1 MGAYQGLGRLAAI
14 VFGSLVLIGDVMFLI
29 GMSKDVFG

>member
-14 VFGSLVLIGDVMFLI
+14 VFCSLVLIGDVMFLI

>member
-1 MGAYQGLGRLAAI
+1 MGAYQGLGRLAVI
-14 VFGSLVLIGDVMFLI
+14 VFGGLVLIGDVMFLI

>member
-1 MGAYQGLGRLAAI
+1 MGAYQGFGRLAAI
-14 VFGSLVLIGDVMFLI
+14 VLTGAVLIGDIMFLI

>member
-14 VFGSLVLIGDVMFLI
+14 VLVGLVLVGDLIFLI

>member
-1 MGAYQGLGRLAAI
+1 MGAYQGLGRLAVI
-14 VFGSLVLIGDVMFLI
+14 VFGSLLLIGDVMFLI